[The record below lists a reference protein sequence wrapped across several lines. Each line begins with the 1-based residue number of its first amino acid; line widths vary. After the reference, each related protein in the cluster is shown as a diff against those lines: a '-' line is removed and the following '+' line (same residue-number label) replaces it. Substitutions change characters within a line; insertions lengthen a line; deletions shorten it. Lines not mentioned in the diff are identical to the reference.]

1 MRVLSCVGARPQFV
15 KAAVLNREM
24 EKRGITDILVHTG
37 QHYDVLMSDVFFDE
51 LGLPRPKYELGVGS
65 GSHGAQTGEMLKRLE
80 LVLLDESPDIVIV
93 YGDTNSTLAGALA
106 AAKLQIP
113 VAHVEAGLR
122 SYDRSMP
129 EEINRVLTDHLSD
142 LLFAPNRRAA
152 LQLAG
157 EGIKTEVHV
166 VGDLMVDLAHE
177 VAAALPAS
185 PDVLER
191 LELEPGDY
199 GVATIHRAGNTDSP
213 RIFERLIEGLRRV
226 KYPIVFPMHPRTRA
240 IAESCDVGGRDNIRT
255 IDPLSYM
262 EMMALMSRARTIFTD
277 SGGVQK
283 EAFVL
288 RVPCVTMRAETEWPE
303 TVDSGWNVLAGNDP
317 DAIAAAAN
325 RTPPTTHQRLF
336 GEGAAAKIATELLR
350 VCDGA
355 GVDVPVG
362 AGVRGPS

>member
-1 MRVLSCVGARPQFV
+1 VRVLSCIGARPQFV
-15 KAAVLNREM
+15 KAAVLNRELV
-24 EKRGITDILVHTG
+24 RHGITDILVHTG
-37 QHYDVLMSDVFFDE
+37 QHYDALMSDVFFDE
-51 LGLPRPKYELGVGS
+51 LGLPRPDYELGVGS
-65 GSHGAQTGEMLKRLE
+65 ASHGAQTGEMLKRLE
-80 LVLLDESPDIVIV
+80 LVLLDELPEMVIV

-122 SYDRSMP
+122 SYDRTMP

-142 LLFAPNRRAA
+142 VLFAPNRRAA

-157 EGIKTEVHV
+157 EGIKTGVHV

-177 VAAALPAS
+177 VAARLPAR

-191 LELEPGDY
+191 LELEAGEY
-199 GVATIHRAGNTDSP
+199 GVATIHRAANTDNL
-213 RIFERLIEGLRRV
+213 RVFERLIEGLRQV
-226 KYPIVFPMHPRTRA
+226 NYPIVFPLHPRTRA
-240 IAESCDVGGRDNIRT
+240 VAQACDVGGRDTIRA

-262 EMMALMSRARTIFTD
+262 EMIALMSRARTIFTD

-288 RVPCVTMRAETEWPE
+288 RVPCVTMRAETEWTE
-303 TVDSGWNVLAGNDP
+303 TVDSGWNVLAGSDP
-317 DAIAAAAN
+317 NAIAAAAN
-325 RTPPTTHQRLF
+325 RTPPATQERLY

-362 AGVRGPS
+362 AGVR